1 MKIGTLELS
10 GRTVLAPLAGITNV
24 PFRKIV
30 KECGCALV
38 CSEMVSAKGIVY
50 DTGKSKDLLDSVEEE
65 RPLSIQL
72 FGSCPVSMEKAARYV
87 EKIGTGDI
95 IDINFGCSVKKVL
108 KTGAGAALM
117 KESQLASDVIS
128 AVRQTVD
135 LPVTIKIR
143 SGWDRSGKD
152 AFRVGEIA
160 ERAGVDA
167 VALHPRTA
175 RQAFT
180 GTADWDLIRRLKA
193 HLSIPVI
200 GNGDIT
206 CAEDGVEM
214 IRRTGCD
221 AVMVGRAAMGD
232 PLIFSRIEALL
243 DGQEPVPFDRYRMFP
258 VMRRLVESYK
268 GYFTDD
274 HAARMLR
281 SRLVWFVKG
290 VFGATVFKRKAA
302 RIQSCAEAF
311 ALIDEFES
319 FLESHDKA

>member
-1 MKIGTLELS
+1 MNIGTLVLS

-117 KESQLASDVIS
+117 KEPELASDVIA

-152 AFRVGEIA
+152 AFWVGEIA

-243 DGQEPVPFDRYRMFP
+243 DGQEPVPFDRSRMFP
-258 VMRRLVESYK
+258 VMRRLVESYQT
-268 GYFTDD
+268 YFTDD
-274 HAARMLR
+274 HATRMLR

-302 RIQSCAEAF
+302 RLQSCAEAF

-319 FLESHDKA
+319 FLQSHDKA